1 MSGSVVERRPARVK
15 VVVLVK
21 HVPCAVDGLS
31 FASDLTVD
39 RGGRRAQLNEADE
52 FAVDQ
57 ALRIALRRR
66 DVEITAVTMGPVGA
80 VDALRKALVLGAD
93 EGVHVLDEGL
103 HGCDA
108 LATSRVLAAVIDR
121 LGFDLVLCGS
131 ASADSGMS
139 AVPAMVAEHL
149 GVAALCFA
157 DALKVRENRVEIRR
171 DDGVGLEIFTA
182 ALPAVVSVTERC
194 GEPRHRRFVATVEA
208 WHKLVRTCSLAD
220 LGIDEAEVGL
230 QAAATVVR
238 AVTPQASG
246 KARVLVKG
254 DATSAAVRVAD
265 FLAER
270 QLL

>member
-1 MSGSVVERRPARVK
+1 VK
-15 VVVLVK
+15 IVVLVK
-21 HVPCAVDGLS
+21 QVPCTIGDLS

-39 RGGRRAQLNEADE
+39 RGSLRAQLNEADE

-66 DVEITAVTMGPVGA
+66 DVEITAVTMGPAGA
-80 VDALRKALVLGAD
+80 VDALRRALLLGAD
-93 EGVHVLDEGL
+93 EGVHVVDDGL

-108 LATSRVLAAVIDR
+108 LATSRVLAAAVDR

-131 ASADSGMS
+131 ASADSGTA
-139 AVPAMVAEHL
+139 AVPAMMAERL

-157 DALKVRENRVEIRR
+157 DALEVRQKRVEIRR
-171 DDGVGLEIFTA
+171 DDGAGLEIFTA

-194 GEPRHRRFVATVEA
+194 DGPRCRPFVATVDA
-208 WHKLVRTCSLAD
+208 GHKLIRTWSLAD

-230 QAAATVVR
+230 RAAATVVR
-238 AVTPQASG
+238 AVTPQANG
-246 KARVLVKG
+246 KAHLVVEG
-254 DATSAAVRVAD
+254 NACSAAVRLAD

-270 QLL
+270 EFL